1 MKKIILVFAVTLTI
15 AGSAFATDTSTT
27 TAAQGTFPSG
37 TSFSGVNLNGL
48 QIATATVLVS
58 DGSAEGQVTVALM
71 GTTALGVQQTINVD
85 AVASGGS
92 STAANIVTINGT
104 CAIDLG
110 DGTAPMTG
118 VPFVATIT
126 LNANHQGTVGLV
138 LGATALPAAT
148 INGGSMSIESLA
160 D

>member
-1 MKKIILVFAVTLTI
+1 
-15 AGSAFATDTSTT
+15 
-27 TAAQGTFPSG
+27 
-37 TSFSGVNLNGL
+37 
-48 QIATATVLVS
+48 
-58 DGSAEGQVTVALM
+58 M

-92 STAANIVTINGT
+92 SAAANIVTINGT
-104 CAIDLG
+104 CTIDLG